1 MTNWQRLEQ
10 VVKWS
15 GMSTNKFAAAVGL
28 KRSENLYQI
37 KRGNFG
43 ISKELAR
50 LICLRYPMI
59 SRLWL
64 LTGEGQMLEGKASA
78 DAILETIKGLEGAVP
93 FYNID
98 ALHLVREDLE
108 KHKPNYYLV
117 LPNAK
122 DCNFAATCGGTSMVP
137 DITPGS
143 TVVLKEIEVS
153 TFLPGEAYLVVT
165 NDFATLKYIRTVE
178 GNDKKIQLVPKNT
191 ADFDTITID
200 ISKITNLF
208 AVKAVINYSSM

>member
-15 GMSTNKFAAAVGL
+15 GMSTNKFAAAIGL

-50 LICLRYPMI
+50 LICIKYPMI

-78 DAILETIKGLEGAVP
+78 DAVLDTIKGLDGAVP
-93 FYNID
+93 FYNVD
-98 ALHLVREDLE
+98 ALQLVREDIDNY
-108 KHKPNYYLV
+108 KPNCYLV
-117 LPNAK
+117 LPSAK
-122 DCNFAATCGGTSMVP
+122 EASFAATVSSNSMSP
-137 DITPGS
+137 DIKAGS
-143 TVVLKEIEVS
+143 TVVLKEIDVD
-153 TFLPGEAYLVVT
+153 TILPGEAYLVMT
-165 NDFATLKYIRTVE
+165 KEYATIKFIRTVE
-178 GNDKKIQLVPKNT
+178 GKEYQIQLVPKNT

-200 ISKITNLF
+200 VRNIIRLF
-208 AVKAVINYSSM
+208 VVKAVINYSSL

>member
-15 GMSTNKFAAAVGL
+15 GMSTNKFAANIGL

-50 LICLRYPMI
+50 LICIRYPMI

-78 DAILETIKGLEGAVP
+78 DAILETIKGLDGAVP

-98 ALHLVREDLE
+98 ALHLVREDIE
-108 KHKPNYYLV
+108 KHKPIYFLV

-122 DCNFAATCGGTSMVP
+122 DCTFAATCSGTSMSP
-137 DITPGS
+137 EINPGA
-143 TVVLKEIEVS
+143 TVVLKEIDVN

-165 NDFATLKYIRTVE
+165 KDFATIKYIRTVE
-178 GNDKKIQLVPKNT
+178 GTDKKIQLVPKNT
-191 ADFDTITID
+191 ADFDTITIEV
-200 ISKITNLF
+200 SKILHLY
-208 AVKAVINYSSM
+208 AVKAVVNYSSL

>member
-15 GMSTNKFAAAVGL
+15 GMSTNKFAATIGL

-78 DAILETIKGLEGAVP
+78 DAILETVKSLDGAVP

-98 ALHLVREDLE
+98 ALQLIREDVE

-122 DCNFAATCGGTSMVP
+122 ECSFAATCSGTSMVP
-137 DITPGS
+137 DINPGA
-143 TVVLKEIEVS
+143 TVVLREVDVTS
-153 TFLPGEAYLVVT
+153 FLPGEAYLIVT
-165 NDFATLKYIRTVE
+165 KDFATMKCIRTVD
-178 GNDKKIQLVPKNT
+178 GTDKRIQLVPKNNT
-191 ADFDTITID
+191 DFDTITID
-200 ISKITNLF
+200 VDKITHLY
-208 AVKAVINYSSM
+208 AIKAVISYSSI

>member
-15 GMSTNKFAAAVGL
+15 GMSTNRFAMSIGL

-50 LICLRYPMI
+50 LICLKYPMI

-78 DAILETIKGLEGAVP
+78 DSALETIKTLEGSVP
-93 FYNID
+93 FYNMD
-98 ALHLVREDLE
+98 ALQLSREDRSKL
-108 KHKPNYYLV
+108 KAQYYLV
-117 LPNAK
+117 IPALK
-122 DCNFAATCGGTSMVP
+122 ECEFAAQCSGNSMAP
-137 DITPGS
+137 EMPAGA
-143 TVVLKEIEVS
+143 TVVFKEVS
-153 TFLPGEAYLVVT
+153 TDAILPGEAYLIVT
-165 NDFATLKYIRTVE
+165 KDFSTIKYIRTD
-178 GNDKKIQLVPKNT
+178 GQTNKLQLVPKNT
-191 ADFDTITID
+191 ADFDTIIVD
-200 ISKITNLF
+200 MSKIQKLYM
-208 AVKAVINYSSM
+208 VKAVINYSAL